1 MDSSYTD
8 PHRHYRGMCSP
19 EQGEISFQVVLE
31 ETDLWVTGQKDL
43 SAQILDYVQKL
54 RLDIKSYTGINPHF
68 LSALAPVQEKRHC
81 PEIVA
86 RMIHASARV
95 GVGPMASVA
104 GCIAQMVAE
113 EFSGQSPELMV
124 ENGGDIYMYSSR
136 ERTVGLLAEP
146 GEGVLLGIR
155 IPPDKFPCALCSSS
169 SRIGHSLSLGE
180 GDLVAVMAPDGCI
193 ADAAATALANSL
205 RGKKGLNKMLAY
217 AQTLQEIGISGVF
230 GQKDEEIGAWGDM
243 ELVSLPGGQ

>member
-1 MDSSYTD
+1 M
-8 PHRHYRGMCSP
+8 
-19 EQGEISFQVVLE
+19 VLE

-43 SAQILDYVQKL
+43 SGEILQYVQKL
-54 RLDIKSYTGINPHF
+54 RTDIKNHARTHPGFI
-68 LSALAPVQEKRHC
+68 SALKPLENQADG
-81 PEIVA
+81 PEIVT
-86 RMIHASARV
+86 RMSNASALLDI
-95 GVGPMASVA
+95 GPMASVA
-104 GCIAQMVAE
+104 GGIAQMVAE
-113 EFSGQSPELMV
+113 KFSRQSPELVV

-146 GEGVLLGIR
+146 GEGVLLGLR

-193 ADAAATALANSL
+193 ADAAATALANRL
-205 RGKKGLNKMLAY
+205 KGKKGLNKMLAY

-230 GQKDEEIGAWGDM
+230 GQKDGEIGAWGDM